1 MRLIATKRVYDPW
14 SEDDGFRVLV
24 DRLWPRGIAKEKAK
38 IDLWYKDVAPSTV
51 LRQWFH
57 HGPAEWEEFRRRYE
71 EELKNNPEAL
81 EKFSESLEGQEKIT
95 LIYGAKDREH
105 NQAQILKSYM
115 EKCLGEN

>member
-1 MRLIATKRVYDPW
+1 MRQITTKRVYDPW

-24 DRLWPRGIAKEKAK
+24 DRLWPRGVAKEKAR
-38 IDLWYKDVAPSTV
+38 IDLWCKDIAPSTE

-81 EKFSESLEGQEKIT
+81 EAFFKSIEKQEKVT
-95 LIYGAKDREH
+95 LIYAAKDRKH
-105 NQAQILKSYM
+105 NHALILKLYL
-115 EKCLGEN
+115 EKYSGEI